1 MSATAAKSRKGATI
15 SIISS
20 QIRPLFALSSLAQPA
35 YPICPDKAA
44 RGDRLDQID
53 IDPAEATYG

>member
-1 MSATAAKSRKGATI
+1 MMRGGGRRKGATI
-15 SIISS
+15 SIISG

-35 YPICPDKAA
+35 YPVCPDKAA
-44 RGDRLDQID
+44 RGDCLGRID